1 MPPRSVQPDSP
12 QHLIVGEVLRPHGI
26 RGELRLRFLTDY
38 PERLTAGKQ
47 LYLGEDVGDSRMQT
61 FTIEALRT
69 NKEYGLLK
77 LAGVDDRN
85 AAELLRDL
93 LVMVPLDEAVPLD
106 EGEVYLFELIGMA
119 VRTDTGESFGEI
131 VDIIETG
138 ANDVY
143 VVDSPQHG
151 EVLLPDIDD
160 CILRIDAKARVVTI
174 HLMDGLLGR

>member
-1 MPPRSVQPDSP
+1 MPPRSTPP
-12 QHLIVGEVLRPHGI
+12 EPPRFLIVGEILRPHGI
-26 RGELRLRFLTDY
+26 RGELRLRILTDY

-47 LYLGEDVGDSRMQT
+47 LYLGEDVGDTRMQT

-77 LAGVDDRN
+77 LAEIDDRST
-85 AAELLRDL
+85 AELLRDL
-93 LVMVPLDEAVPLD
+93 LVMIPLDQAVPLE

-119 VRTDTGESFGEI
+119 VQTDTGESFGEI
-131 VDIIETG
+131 IDIIETG

-151 EVLLPDIDD
+151 EVLLPAIDE
-160 CILRIDAKARVVTI
+160 CILKIDAEARIVTI
-174 HLMDGLLGR
+174 HLMDGLLGS

>member
-1 MPPRSVQPDSP
+1 MPSRSIPPESP
-12 QHLIVGEVLRPHGI
+12 QFLIVGEILRPHGI
-26 RGELRLRFLTDY
+26 RGELRLRILTDY
-38 PERLTAGKQ
+38 PERLTAGKR
-47 LYLGEDVGDSRMQT
+47 LYLGEDVSDTRMQT

-77 LAGVDDRN
+77 LHEIDDRS

-93 LVMVPLDEAVPLD
+93 LVMIPLDQAVPLE

-119 VRTDTGESFGEI
+119 VQTDTGESFGEI

-151 EVLLPDIDD
+151 EVLLPAIDE
-160 CILRIDAKARVVTI
+160 CVLKIDAEARVVTI

>member
-1 MPPRSVQPDSP
+1 MPSRSLLPGAP
-12 QHLIVGEVLRPHGI
+12 HFLIVGEILRPHGI
-26 RGELRLRFLTDY
+26 RGELRFRILTDY
-38 PERLTAGKQ
+38 PERLIPGKM
-47 LYLGEDVGDSRMQT
+47 LYLGSDVGDARMQS
-61 FTIEALRT
+61 FTIESLRT

-77 LAGVDDRN
+77 LTGVDDRN

-93 LVMVPLDEAVPLD
+93 IVMVPLEQAVPLE

-119 VRTDTGESFGEI
+119 VQTDTGEPFGEI

-151 EVLLPDIDD
+151 EVLLPAIDE
-160 CILRIDAKARVVTI
+160 CILKIDAAARVVTI
-174 HLMDGLLGR
+174 HLMDGLLSR

>member
-1 MPPRSVQPDSP
+1 MPSRSIPPDSP
-12 QHLIVGEVLRPHGI
+12 HYLIVGEILRPHGI
-26 RGELRLRFLTDY
+26 RGELRLRILTDY
-38 PERLTAGKQ
+38 PERLTPGKI
-47 LYLGEDVGDSRMQT
+47 LYLGEDVGDTRMQT
-61 FTIEALRT
+61 YTVEALRT
-69 NKEYGLLK
+69 SKEYGLLK
-77 LAGVDDRN
+77 LAGIDDRN

-93 LVMVPLDEAVPLD
+93 MVMVPLDQAVPLD

-119 VRTDTGESFGEI
+119 VQTDAGESFGEI

-151 EVLLPDIDD
+151 EVLLPAIDD
-160 CILRIDAKARVVTI
+160 CILKIDAEARVVTI

>member
-1 MPPRSVQPDSP
+1 MPPRSIPLEPP
-12 QHLIVGEVLRPHGI
+12 QYLIVGEILRPHGI
-26 RGELRLRFLTDY
+26 RGELRLRILTDY

-47 LYLGEDVGDSRMQT
+47 LYVGEDVSDSQMQT

-77 LAGVDDRN
+77 LSEIDDRN
-85 AAELLRDL
+85 AAERLRDL
-93 LVMVPLDEAVPLD
+93 LVMIPLDQAVPLD

-119 VRTDTGESFGEI
+119 VQTDTGESFGEI

-151 EVLLPDIDD
+151 EVLVPAIDE
-160 CILRIDAKARVVTI
+160 CILKIDANARVVTI